1 MGVRSSLEAQLKPPA
16 NAGGFNC
23 VCSRENRTGKGE
35 NDSFHL
41 LRKAHE
47 NPKVFVKEPA
57 PGGRRV
63 RFLSGGTHKNTHQR
77 WVFLF

>member
-1 MGVRSSLEAQLKPPA
+1 
-16 NAGGFNC
+16 
-23 VCSRENRTGKGE
+23 
-35 NDSFHL
+35 L